1 MTDVLRELVYIP
13 RLLAEKNF
21 SLDVLLIEENEL
33 RIYDPK
39 KVRRRGGW
47 RIMERQMISINDS
60 LTIRSARDLYE
71 FFEEPLS
78 EPFITKDIELA
89 MGAKPSIARQMAY
102 VLRHTDLIEMVGK
115 AGRFVEYRFKSS

>member
-1 MTDVLRELVYIP
+1 MNRKLSELIQSYPVRLVYPIAQNKTIVKVADDRQTIISKRRSPKKGGMKDVLRELVYIP

-47 RIMERQMISINDS
+47 RVLERQM
-60 LTIRSARDLYE
+60 T
-71 FFEEPLS
+71 
-78 EPFITKDIELA
+78 
-89 MGAKPSIARQMAY
+89 
-102 VLRHTDLIEMVGK
+102 
-115 AGRFVEYRFKSS
+115 